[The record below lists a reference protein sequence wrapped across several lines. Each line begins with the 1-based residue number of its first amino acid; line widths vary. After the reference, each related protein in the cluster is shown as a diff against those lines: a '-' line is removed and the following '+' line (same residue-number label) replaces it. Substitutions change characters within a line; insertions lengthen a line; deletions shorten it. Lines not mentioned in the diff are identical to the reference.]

1 MKNLLKMSV
10 ATAALLIAGACSEG
24 TETASAPAE
33 EKATQVAAAKPE
45 LGTWGVDMTAQK
57 TSVKPGDDF
66 FQYANGT
73 WLDTFEL
80 PADKTNYGAF
90 NVLGDRS
97 RDQVK
102 AIIDE
107 LASGSYPA
115 GSVEQKISDYYNSYM
130 DVETINKLGIAPLQP
145 TLDYIAGISDVAG
158 LTEAFGRQDID
169 SITSPLGFGP
179 GINRTNPDA
188 YQMNLGFGGMGLPDK
203 DYYFN
208 EAERF
213 VKIREAYVAYIEKM
227 LTFAGVEGAAEK
239 AQAVMALETKLAEK
253 QWERADRRNRDKTFN
268 PINYADLAT
277 EYPGIDWDAMFKA
290 AGYADF
296 ADLNVSQPSAV
307 KDAIELINT
316 LPIEDWKAYMTFHLI
331 SDHSA
336 VLPEEIDQAA
346 FDFYG
351 KTLRG
356 QPQQRA
362 RWERAVGRV
371 GALNALGEAIA
382 QVYVKRHFP
391 ESSKAQMSELVENL
405 RTALG
410 QRIDG
415 LEWMGDD
422 TKVEARK
429 KLASF
434 NPKIGYP
441 NKWKDLSSMEI
452 KAGDLFGNAKS
463 IRLYNYEDT
472 KSRLHKKTDKD
483 EWFMTPQTVNAYYN
497 PAYNEIVFPAA
508 ILQAPFFDP
517 AADPAVNYGGIGAV
531 IGHEMGHG
539 FDDQGS
545 KSDSEGVQRNWW
557 TDEDRTNFE
566 ARTKA
571 LAAQYDKFEAV
582 PGNFVD
588 GNFTLGENI
597 GDLGGLA
604 MAYHAYK
611 LSLGGK
617 EAPVIDGLTGDQRF
631 FLAWAQVW
639 KRKYRE
645 AELINRLKSDPHSPS
660 EFRVNGIVRNMPE
673 WYEAFGVKEGDAL
686 YLAPAERVAIW

>member
-1 MKNLLKMSV
+1 MKNFLKMSV
-10 ATAALLIAGACSEG
+10 ATAALLVAGACSESAEV
-24 TETASAPAE
+24 TSAPAE
-33 EKATQVAAAKPE
+33 DKAAPVAAAKPE
-45 LGTWGVDMTAQK
+45 LGTWGVDMTARNEA
-57 TSVKPGDDF
+57 VKAGDDF
-66 FQYANGT
+66 FRYANGT

-107 LASGSYPA
+107 LATGSYPA

-145 TLDYIAGISDVAG
+145 TLDYVAGIKDVAG
-158 LTEAFGRQDID
+158 LVEAFGRQDID

-179 GINRTNPDA
+179 GINRKNPDA

-213 VKIREAYVAYIEKM
+213 VKIREAYVAYIETM

-239 AQAVMALETKLAEK
+239 AAAVMALETKLAEK

-268 PINYADLAT
+268 PIAYADLAK
-277 EYPGIDWDAMFKA
+277 EYPGFDWDAMFKA

-316 LPIEDWKAYMTFHLI
+316 LPLEDWKAYITFHLV
-331 SDHSA
+331 SDHSS

-371 GALNALGEAIA
+371 GARTALGEAIA

-391 ESSKAQMSELVENL
+391 ESSKAQMSELVKNL
-405 RTALG
+405 GTALG

-415 LEWMGDD
+415 LTWMGAE
-422 TKVEARK
+422 TKVEAHK

-452 KAGDLFGNAKS
+452 KAGDLFGNSKS
-463 IRLYNYEDT
+463 IQQFNFEDT

-517 AADPAVNYGGIGAV
+517 AADLAVNYGGIGAV

-545 KSDSEGVQRNWW
+545 KSDSLGVQRNWW
-557 TDEDRTNFE
+557 TDEDRANFE
-566 ARTKA
+566 ERTKV
-571 LAAQYDKFEAV
+571 LVDQYGKFEAV

-611 LSLGGK
+611 LALGGK

-645 AELINRLKSDPHSPS
+645 QELINRLKTDSHSPS
-660 EFRVNGIVRNMPE
+660 EFRVNGIVRNMQE
-673 WYEAFGVKEGDAL
+673 WYDAFGVKEGDAL
-686 YLAPAERVAIW
+686 YLAPEDRVAIW